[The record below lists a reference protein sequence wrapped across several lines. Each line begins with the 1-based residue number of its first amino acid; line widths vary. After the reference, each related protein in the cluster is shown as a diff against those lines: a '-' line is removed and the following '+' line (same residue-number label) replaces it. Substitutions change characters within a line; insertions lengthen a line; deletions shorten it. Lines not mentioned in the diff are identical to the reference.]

1 MQTARRLYLYLLA
14 GIGLGVLVSGVSLL
28 LTTLFQALGLD
39 AGEVLSGEQA
49 VRERLTLA
57 TAMSAVALPVWLI
70 HWFLAERGVRPGR
83 PGADV
88 ERTSAVRGLYFA
100 LVLGG
105 LLIAMFTSAGALVE
119 YVVQWLVGSTPG
131 FRDPAGDLGLLIAAA
146 AGWGY
151 HLRVRVRDWRIGP
164 ISGAGAWLP
173 RAYLY
178 VATFA
183 GLFLLLFGIADL
195 LSLVSRLVI
204 GAPDPV
210 FDSGQEWWSYPL
222 ATALARV
229 LIGAAAWVGHWW
241 YANRL
246 WADSS
251 ERGALERPARLRF
264 AYYVGVLVVAT
275 AAAIGYL
282 GQGLSGVLDAAF
294 GTLDNDERLVAELIA
309 TAMAAALFAIAWRI
323 HAGWLR
329 AAAAEPGGPGPATAE
344 RLVAYPTAIVGLAF
358 GAVGIGRLLGQLF
371 ETLFGGGQVVL
382 GGQVALEIV
391 ADFVPYGLLG
401 MGVWLWQWSRVTR
414 ARSADPIGEGAS
426 TVRRAA
432 LLLVLAAS
440 VLAGVAALGTIL
452 YQLFG
457 TLFGIDAQGDLGV
470 PLGALVAAAAVA
482 AYHGQLLRHDAGAR
496 EAVAAPTVAG
506 VATPARPPELPL
518 VLVAPAGTDPAEL
531 AGVRHTLEEHLP
543 DGYRLRDD
551 RRMS

>member
-14 GIGLGVLVSGVSLL
+14 GIGLGVLVWGVSLL
-28 LTTLFQALGLD
+28 LTTLFQSLGLGG
-39 AGEVLSGEQA
+39 GEVLSGEQT

-57 TAMSAVALPVWLI
+57 TATSAVALPVWLI
-70 HWFLAERGVRPGR
+70 HWFVAERGVRPGR
-83 PGADV
+83 PEADA
-88 ERTSAVRGLYFA
+88 ERSSAVRGLYFA

-105 LLIAMFTSAGALVE
+105 LLVAMFASAGSLIEYAAQALA
-119 YVVQWLVGSTPG
+119 GDAPD

-146 AGWGY
+146 AAWGY
-151 HLRVRVRDWRIGP
+151 HIRVRIRDWRIGS

-173 RAYLY
+173 RTYLY
-178 VATFA
+178 AATFA
-183 GLFLLLFGIADL
+183 GLLVLLFGIADL

-210 FDSGQEWWSYPL
+210 FDSGQQWWSYPL
-222 ATALARV
+222 ATALSRV
-229 LIGAAAWVGHWW
+229 LVGAVAWIGHRW
-241 YANRL
+241 YARRL
-246 WADSS
+246 WADPTA
-251 ERGALERPARLRF
+251 RGALERQARPRF
-264 AYYVGVLVVAT
+264 AYYVAALVVTA

-294 GTLDNDERLVAELIA
+294 GTLDDVSRVIAELVATLL
-309 TAMAAALFAIAWRI
+309 AAALFAIAWRI

-329 AAAAEPGGPGPATAE
+329 AAVTETEGPGQPLGE
-344 RLVAYPTAIVGLAF
+344 RLVAYPTALVGLAF
-358 GAVGIGRLLGQLF
+358 GAVGIGRLMGQLI

-391 ADFVPYGLLG
+391 ADFVPYALLG
-401 MGVWLWQWSRVTR
+401 IGVWLWHWSRISR
-414 ARSADPIGEGAS
+414 ARRLDPILEGAS

-432 LLLVLAAS
+432 LLLVLGIS

-457 TLFGIDAQGDLGV
+457 TIFGIDARGDLAV
-470 PLGALVAAAAVA
+470 PLGALIAALAVA
-482 AYHGQLLRHDAGAR
+482 AFHGQLLRADAGAR
-496 EAVAAPTVAG
+496 EAVAEHTADNRHANVA
-506 VATPARPPELPL
+506 APELAL
-518 VLVAPAGTDPAEL
+518 VLVAPGGTDSAEL
-531 AGVRHTLEEHLP
+531 ARVRLALEEQLP